1 MKKIISLLLS
11 VIICFSACSVASL
24 AANDSLPSRFI
35 YRIDELCDRFVSV
48 AARAFNLI
56 FGTDE
61 DDIDKAAENEK
72 AWTAID
78 KDYSLVNIETTLEA
92 EAWIMNELTFVS
104 QKSYADSFNDVTLD
118 LILTGNGRKYT
129 VPGFWDG
136 GNTWKLRF
144 VCPSEGTWYYQT
156 VCSDEDNAVLHNRT
170 GKIIC
175 KGYSGELDIYKNG
188 FVTTDYGKKYFTYDD
203 GTPFLYL
210 GDTHWSLGD
219 ETQDMVKTICETRY
233 AQGFTV
239 FQSEPIGA
247 KFHLENGVTEDDMA
261 GFADYDAKF
270 KTIAE
275 NGLVHANAEFFY
287 PSDMNTL
294 ISTFGGYSEEYTEIK
309 IGRKKVKFYY
319 LSDSV
324 KEYLEKLTRYW
335 VARYSAFPV
344 LWTLGQEVDD
354 DFYWSTDNHSAWSYA
369 NNPYKLIAEYI
380 DKYDCYDHPIS
391 AHQENTGATSAYG
404 SGEGATDKCKVYNK
418 NVSASAFRNI
428 KAHTWYAAQWSPSKT
443 SQFDFGVTKDYW
455 FNSQGKPVVNYEG
468 AYCGLWTKDFGS
480 RMQGWCSY
488 LNGMYGYGWGGHD
501 TWSYTN
507 TYDEEN
513 TSTDGVDTI
522 TSQEKIDATWLDS
535 LAYESGFQ
543 CGYMID
549 FLGGIEWYNLVP
561 RFNNKSYFVPGRDV
575 LYSYASNEANS
586 EIVIY
591 FYSFSNSSIAE
602 NPNSNDKSGTAT
614 GTVGN
619 LEKKQAYTYKWFNP
633 VTGEY
638 TEEGSFTSSCVGTY
652 YIGKK
657 ADTDMV
663 LYIEKQ

>member
-1 MKKIISLLLS
+1 MKKIMSLLLS
-11 VIICFSACSVASL
+11 VTLCFSTCSVAAL
-24 AANDSLPSRFI
+24 AANDSLPSRFVS
-35 YRIDELCDRFVSV
+35 RIDELGERFVSV

-61 DDIDKAAENEK
+61 DCIDKAAENEK

-78 KDYSLVNIETTLEA
+78 EDYSLENVETTLEA

-104 QKSYADSFNDVTLD
+104 QKSYADSFNDITLD

-136 GNTWKLRF
+136 GNTWKIRF
-144 VCPSEGTWYYQT
+144 VCPSAGTWYYQT
-156 VCSDEDNAVLHNRT
+156 ACSDENNAVLHNRT

-175 KGYSGELDIYKNG
+175 KSYSGELEIYKNG
-188 FVTTDYGKKYFTYDD
+188 FITTDYGKKYFTYDN

-219 ETQDMVKTICETRY
+219 ETQDMVKTICETRRE
-233 AQGFTV
+233 QGFTV
-239 FQSEPIGA
+239 FQSEPIGE

-261 GFADYDAKF
+261 GFTDYDAKF
-270 KTIAE
+270 KTIAK

-294 ISTFGGYSEEYTEIK
+294 ISNFGGYGDEYTEIK
-309 IGRKKVKFYY
+309 IDKKKVKFYD
-319 LSDSV
+319 LSDGV

-344 LWTLGQEVDD
+344 LWTLGQEVDN
-354 DFYWSTDNHSAWSYA
+354 DFYWSADNHSEWSCS

-391 AHQENTGATSAYG
+391 AHQENTGETSAYG
-404 SGEGATDKCKVYNK
+404 SGDGATDECKVYNK
-418 NVSASAFRNI
+418 NVVASAFRDV
-428 KAHTWYAAQWSPSKT
+428 KAHTWYAAQWCPSKT
-443 SQFDFGVTKDYW
+443 EQLNFKVTKDYW

-468 AYCGLWTKDFGS
+468 AYCGLWTKNFGG

-549 FLGGIEWYNLVP
+549 FFSGIEWYNLVP
-561 RFNNKSYFVPGRDV
+561 RFNNKSYFVPGRKV
-575 LYSYASNEANS
+575 FYSYASNEDNS

-602 NPNSNDKSGTAT
+602 NPNSTAKSGTAT

-619 LEKKQAYTYKWFNP
+619 LGKKQAYTYKWFDP

-638 TEEGSFTSSCVGTY
+638 TEEGSFVSSCVGTY

-657 ADTDMV
+657 SDTDMV